1 VFGRSQTYT
10 IYLIR
15 SPHKYA
21 LMMSTKLPLLIML
34 GLVAFSMMGPAQ
46 GCVGGE
52 GHHTYLKTTLVA
64 GPSNY
69 SASSFNIT
77 KDSESVHIHYN
88 YSITIRILTDAQMTD
103 LRAGKNY
110 TWVWPKSTWVPDGGG
125 NVGLT
130 KGTYWACLFND
141 QDGTMTVPIRID
153 RPASLCGAIPVISE
167 NYQVSFIALALIFA
181 LVAVAFRR

>member
-1 VFGRSQTYT
+1 MFGRSQTFPL
-10 IYLIR
+10 YLIR
-15 SPHKYA
+15 GFHKYSA
-21 LMMSTKLPLLIML
+21 VRSTKLPFLIVL
-34 GLVAFSMMGPAQ
+34 GLIAFSMMPPAQ

-64 GPSNY
+64 GPGNY

-77 KDSESVHIHYN
+77 KDHETVNIHYN
-88 YSITIRILTDAQMTD
+88 YSIIIRILTDAQMTD
-103 LRAGKNY
+103 LRAGRNY
-110 TWVWPKSTWVPDGGG
+110 TWIWPKSNWVPDGGG

-141 QDGTMTVPIRID
+141 QDGTMTVPIRIA
-153 RPASLCGAIPVISE
+153 RPASLCGAIPVVSE

-181 LVAVAFRR
+181 LVAASFRR